1 MMIAHNLR
9 RKDYTNSARVVGL
22 RLKHSAGFM
31 LKRRIT
37 TRSRKWKRE
46 RESKT
51 EKDEEEEQN
60 I

>member
-37 TRSRKWKRE
+37 TRSRKWKKE
-46 RESKT
+46 RE
-51 EKDEEEEQN
+51 QN
-60 I
+60 RKR